1 MFNNLFIQ
9 SSNIIINYLV
19 VNGNMYQI
27 IYDLKGNLVSLIMP
41 EGAEM
46 I

>member
-9 SSNIIINYLV
+9 TSSFIINYLV
-19 VNGNMYQI
+19 VNGSVYEI
-27 IYDLKGNLVSLIMP
+27 IYDLKGNLISQILP
-41 EGAEM
+41 EETEV